1 VRDFL
6 ATQGARPVGSS
17 AAEYGQIIQREIG
30 MWRGVI
36 QKAGVTVQ

>member
-1 VRDFL
+1 V
-6 ATQGARPVGSS
+6 ASS
-17 AAEYGQIIQREIG
+17 PAEYGQIIAREIG